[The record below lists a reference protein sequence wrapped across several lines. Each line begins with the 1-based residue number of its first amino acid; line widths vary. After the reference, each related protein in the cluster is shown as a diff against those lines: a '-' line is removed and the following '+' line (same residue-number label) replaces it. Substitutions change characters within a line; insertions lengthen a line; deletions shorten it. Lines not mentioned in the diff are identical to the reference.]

1 MFNIIN
7 VIVNKL
13 FFGGNDMAAKKN
25 LEGVE
30 LANDIMLNDLAAFL
44 VSKKYYG
51 KLLVKELQESGAKK
65 DILLKSGK
73 LRKLL
78 EKEGI
83 KTRFDIAL
91 NHTDSCFDNFG
102 DFAKI
107 MKQYRAHVIKKA
119 FQHRKDECK

>member
-1 MFNIIN
+1 MSI
-7 VIVNKL
+7 
-13 FFGGNDMAAKKN
+13 KKV

-30 LANDIMLNDLAAFL
+30 LANDIMLKDLAAFL

-51 KLLVKELQESGAKK
+51 KLIPKELQEVQAKK
-65 DILLKSGK
+65 DILNKNGK

-83 KTRFDIAL
+83 KTRFDIVL
-91 NHTDSCFDNFG
+91 NHTDACFDDFG

-107 MKQYRAHVIKKA
+107 MKQYRANVIKKA
-119 FQHRKDECK
+119 FMHRKDECK